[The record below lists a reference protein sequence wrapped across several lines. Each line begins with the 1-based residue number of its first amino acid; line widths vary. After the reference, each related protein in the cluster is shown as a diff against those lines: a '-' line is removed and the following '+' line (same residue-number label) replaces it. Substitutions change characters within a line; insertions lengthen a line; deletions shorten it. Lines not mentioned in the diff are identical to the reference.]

1 MPEKITIPASY
12 VNTMLNLA
20 CDRGLD
26 RQELMTS
33 VGLDASLLSKGAPV
47 SALSYGQLH
56 HLITAKCHDEWF
68 GMLSGGAVPTGSIG
82 FLCLAVVHC
91 KTLGDA
97 IQRTCEFFELC
108 RGFKIKQNVS
118 IEYDVATISIARV
131 SHIDDAEFNTLLA
144 ETSPNTI
151 KSTLMVWHG
160 FSSWLI
166 GQEIPLQHVYYPFS
180 AANRKA
186 KSQSKDDQAY
196 AISYQQPLCGYSF
209 DSKYLQ
215 YPVIQQEDNIDGF
228 LRRAPYHVFI
238 QSSKTDET
246 FTQRVKAILAKSMG
260 DEFPNAPEA
269 ADKLNVSVTTLHR
282 KLGQENTSF
291 QRIKDESRM
300 EAAIHFL
307 SSPDISTATIAE
319 LVGFENPST
328 FYRSFKKWTGIPPGE
343 YRKQLLGSVE

>member
-1 MPEKITIPASY
+1 MSEKITIPASY

-33 VGLDASLLSKGAPV
+33 VGLDSGLLSKGVPV

-68 GMLSGGAVPTGSIG
+68 GMLSGGAVPPGSIR
-82 FLCLAVVHC
+82 FLCQAVVHC

-97 IQRTCEFFELC
+97 IQRTSDFFELC
-108 RGFKIKQNVS
+108 RGFKIKQNIS
-118 IEYDVATISIARV
+118 IENDIATMSITQLSHV
-131 SHIDDAEFNTLLA
+131 SDAEFKSLMA
-144 ETSPNTI
+144 ETSRNTI

-166 GQEIPLQHVYYPFS
+166 GQEIPLNQVYYPFS
-180 AANRKA
+180 ANSKT

-196 AISYQQPLCGYSF
+196 PISYEQQLCGFSC

-228 LRRAPYHVFI
+228 LRRAPYHVFV

-246 FTQRVKAILAKSMG
+246 FTQRVKAILAKRMG

-269 ADKLNVSVTTLHR
+269 ADTLNVSVTTLHR

-300 EAAIHFL
+300 EAAIHYL
-307 SSPDISTATIAE
+307 NSPEISTATIAE

-328 FYRSFKKWTGIPPGE
+328 FFRSFKKWTGIPPGE
-343 YRKQLLGSVE
+343 YRKQLLSATE

>member
-1 MPEKITIPASY
+1 MSEKLTIPASY

-26 RQELMTS
+26 RQELMDI
-33 VGLDASLLSKGAPV
+33 VGIDPTLLAKDAPV
-47 SALSYGQLH
+47 SALNYGQLH
-56 HLITAKCHDEWF
+56 HRITAAFDDEWF
-68 GMLSGGAVPTGSIG
+68 GMLSGGAVPPGSIR
-82 FLCLAVVHC
+82 FLCQAIVHC

-97 IQRTCEFFELC
+97 IKRTSEFFELC
-108 RGFKIKQNVS
+108 RGFKIKQDLDIDGS
-118 IEYDVATISIARV
+118 VATVTIGRLSYISE
-131 SHIDDAEFNTLLA
+131 DEFETILK
-144 ETSPNTI
+144 ETSTNTI

-166 GQEIPLQHVYYPFS
+166 GQEIPLSHVYYPFS
-180 AANRKA
+180 EKGKA
-186 KSQSKDDQAY
+186 KSKEDQAY
-196 AISYQQPLCGYSF
+196 PISYDQALCGFSC

-260 DEFPNAPEA
+260 DEFPNAPDA
-269 ADKLNVSVTTLHR
+269 ADRLNVSVTTLHR

-291 QRIKDESRM
+291 QQIKDEARM
-300 EAAIHFL
+300 EAAIHYL
-307 SSPDISTATIAE
+307 NSPDISTATIAE

-328 FYRSFKKWTGIPPGE
+328 FFRSFKKWTGIPPGE
-343 YRKQLLGSVE
+343 YRKQLLSEVE

>member
-1 MPEKITIPASY
+1 MPEKITIPANY

-26 RQELMTS
+26 RQELIAS
-33 VGLDASLLSKGAPV
+33 VGLDAGLLSKGAPV

-56 HLITAKCHDEWF
+56 HLITAKCRDEWF
-68 GMLSGGAVPTGSIG
+68 GMLSGGAVPKGSIR
-82 FLCLAVVHC
+82 FLCQAVVHC

-97 IQRTCEFFELC
+97 IQRTSDFFELC

-118 IEYDVATISIARV
+118 IENDMATMTIAPLNHV
-131 SHIDDAEFNTLLA
+131 NDADFNTLMT
-144 ETSPNTI
+144 ETSRNTI

-166 GQEIPLQHVYYPFS
+166 GQEIPLRQVCYTFS
-180 AANRKA
+180 AV
-186 KSQSKDDQAY
+186 KSKVKLPTKEDQAY
-196 AISYQQPLCGYSF
+196 PISYEQPLCGYSY
-209 DSKYLQ
+209 DSQYLQ
-215 YPVIQQEDNIDGF
+215 YPVIQQEDNIEGF
-228 LRRAPYHVFI
+228 LRRAPYHVFV

-260 DEFPNAPEA
+260 EEFPNAPEA
-269 ADKLNVSVTTLHR
+269 AGILNVSVTTLHR

-291 QRIKDESRM
+291 QRIKDEARM
-300 EAAIHFL
+300 EAAIHYL
-307 SSPDISTATIAE
+307 NSPTISTATIAE

-328 FYRSFKKWTGIPPGE
+328 FFRSFKKWTGIPPGE
-343 YRKQLLGSVE
+343 YRKQLLSGIE